1 MFFETNLVN
10 EILLCEQC
18 KGRLDLPK
26 ILPCGKTICSFCAP
40 LNFLSTIDNKFDCL
54 VCKNKH
60 EVPKDG
66 LIINEAILKLL
77 SVKVMC
83 VSRGKAFDALEN
95 FLDEIQKKHR
105 CIKRGIENSTDL
117 INEYCSDLRTEVQIT
132 AEEIILQ
139 VNDLSSKI
147 FEEINEY
154 EKELIEFNKT
164 NSKSLDEFNKIAK
177 ELESF
182 YTVNNEYL
190 KQYVVDD
197 EILLKSNKEASSLI
211 RKAEMEI
218 ENLKDNIFNGQHF
231 KCNNKPN
238 TLIIIKSTNGN
249 VFGGY
254 TEKSWIS
261 MENEFFIADPNSFIF
276 SLINKENR
284 PLKMKWSQ
292 KEGICCYK
300 RYGPTFGAYD
310 FYIADKSN
318 TNTNSYSNLGH
329 SFTHPDYFYGSN
341 EARSF
346 LAGSFS
352 FKVNEIEVFIKQ

>member
-117 INEYCSDLRTEVQIT
+117 INEYCLELRTEVQVT

-164 NSKSLDEFNKIAK
+164 NSKSLDEKSILGISKIK
-177 ELESF
+177 SIEMNS
-182 YTVNNEYL
+182 V
-190 KQYVVDD
+190 
-197 EILLKSNKEASSLI
+197 ILSDRNQIKDLMLLCEFPADQIWSLI
-211 RKAEMEI
+211 YRASQDGFEGA
-218 ENLKDNIFNGQHF
+218 NFHF

-284 PLKMKWSQ
+284 PLKIKWSQ
-292 KEGICCYK
+292 KEGICCHK

-318 TNTNSYSNLGH
+318 TNTNSYFMDLMK
-329 SFTHPDYFYGSN
+329 PDHF
-341 EARSF
+341 
-346 LAGSFS
+346 
-352 FKVNEIEVFIKQ
+352 

>member
-1 MFFETNLVN
+1 MKTKIGIIGQGFVGSAVKEGMKNHFNILAYDKDPSKYSNSQGVENIVKQC
-10 EILLCEQC
+10 EIL
-18 KGRLDLPK
+18 
-26 ILPCGKTICSFCAP
+26 F
-40 LNFLSTIDNKFDCL
+40 
-54 VCKNKH
+54 VC
-60 EVPKDG
+60 VPTPMRKSG
-66 LIINEAILKLL
+66 E
-77 SVKVMC
+77 C
-83 VSRGKAFDALEN
+83 
-95 FLDEIQKKHR
+95 
-105 CIKRGIENSTDL
+105 
-117 INEYCSDLRTEVQIT
+117 
-132 AEEIILQ
+132 
-139 VNDLSSKI
+139 DLSSKI

-154 EKELIEFNKT
+154 ERELIEFNKT

-190 KQYVVDD
+190 RQYVDDD
-197 EILLKSNKEASSLI
+197 EILLKLNEEATSLI
-211 RKAEMEI
+211 KKAELDMEELKNKIFDGKFFEFEKNSQKINKSILGISKIKSI
-218 ENLKDNIFNGQHF
+218 EMNSVILSDRNQIKDLMLLCEFPADQIWSLIYRASQDGFEGANFHF

-276 SLINKENR
+276 SLINKKNR
-284 PLKMKWSQ
+284 PLKIKWSQ
-292 KEGICCYK
+292 KEGICCHK

-352 FKVNEIEVFIKQ
+352 FKVDEIEVFIKQ